1 MPYGEVPMVKDN
13 GTPYGWRESP
23 PSTALHPTVCL
34 TPGVCVK
41 LVSLADLPGG
51 AATGN
56 AEEPAEEP
64 AEAVPVVLAE
74 MVEVVLLLQLQEAQL
89 VIVKEEDQLLLLVE
103 TAVLQIEDKV
113 AEVVEETQEVILEED
128 PV

>member
-1 MPYGEVPMVKDN
+1 MAEVVNLIQPI
-13 GTPYGWRESP
+13 
-23 PSTALHPTVCL
+23 L
-34 TPGVCVK
+34 
-41 LVSLADLPGG
+41 
-51 AATGN
+51 

-113 AEVVEETQEVILEED
+113 ADVVEETQEVILEED

>member
-1 MPYGEVPMVKDN
+1 MVKDN

-34 TPGVCVK
+34 TPGVRVK

-64 AEAVPVVLAE
+64 AEELPKEPPEEPGLAWPPVSKYGAWG
-74 MVEVVLLLQLQEAQL
+74 
-89 VIVKEEDQLLLLVE
+89 
-103 TAVLQIEDKV
+103 
-113 AEVVEETQEVILEED
+113 
-128 PV
+128 